1 MEIVLQGVSAESL
14 TDTDASHPN
23 FVLSNG
29 SPAIT
34 VPGPQT
40 IAVNTAT
47 TISGISLSESGN
59 TSGETFTVTLAD
71 AYGVLSATGGT
82 WDSFEH
88 TLTIS
93 GTLSQV
99 NSDLVSL
106 TDKDSTTR
114 SDTIY
119 VNACDSFGDGAAQ
132 ESIAV
137 TVSSTADDWS
147 NASGGIW
154 NTSGNWTNG
163 TPGGTTD
170 AYVQLEDTYTVTI
183 NDNPSIHSLTISDP
197 NATVTDDGNTV
208 TLTSGL
214 TIDAGATF
222 DGSGTISG
230 AVDNN
235 GTIDASV
242 SGSTL
247 QITGNISGSGSLDIE
262 NGAKLELGGTST
274 NTVTFEG
281 TSGTWQIDSSGTST
295 PFSVEGTGDGGNLGD
310 NDVID
315 LRNISFDS
323 AADRYN
329 STTDA
334 ITVGDG
340 HGHTVT
346 IDVAGGI
353 GDGQFTFE
361 SDGHG
366 GTEVFDPP
374 ATGSSGASVSIG
386 GPGNDNFVF
395 HPGVGAD
402 TIANFNAKADT
413 IELDHFANIQNMQ
426 QLAALITTDA
436 HGAR

>member
-1 MEIVLQGVSAESL
+1 M
-14 TDTDASHPN
+14 
-23 FVLSNG
+23 
-29 SPAIT
+29 
-34 VPGPQT
+34 
-40 IAVNTAT
+40 
-47 TISGISLSESGN
+47 
-59 TSGETFTVTLAD
+59 
-71 AYGVLSATGGT
+71 
-82 WDSFEH
+82 
-88 TLTIS
+88 
-93 GTLSQV
+93 
-99 NSDLVSL
+99 
-106 TDKDSTTR
+106 
-114 SDTIY
+114 
-119 VNACDSFGDGAAQ
+119 
-132 ESIAV
+132 
-137 TVSSTADDWS
+137 
-147 NASGGIW
+147 
-154 NTSGNWTNG
+154 
-163 TPGGTTD
+163 
-170 AYVQLEDTYTVTI
+170 
-183 NDNPSIHSLTISDP
+183 TISDP

-230 AVDNN
+230 VVDNN

-247 QITGNISGSGSLDIE
+247 HITGNISGSGSLDIE

-295 PFSVEGTGDGGNLGD
+295 PFSVEGTGDGGNLGN

-436 HGAR
+436 HGDAVIELGHHDSITLPGVSTNYLQAHLHSLVHLS